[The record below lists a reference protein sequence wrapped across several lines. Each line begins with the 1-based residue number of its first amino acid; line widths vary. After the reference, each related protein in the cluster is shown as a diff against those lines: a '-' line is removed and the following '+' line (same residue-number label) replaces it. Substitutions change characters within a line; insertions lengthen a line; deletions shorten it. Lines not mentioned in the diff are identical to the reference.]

1 MKPRTS
7 PALSGQTR
15 LRIAAILHDGPSC
28 PKEIA
33 DSLGLSQAHVS
44 NQLAALKG
52 HKIARSYRQGRHMVY
67 TLETSARAKVAAA
80 LRHAREE
87 PASGAHPNPTRP
99 DHVGNTCPACGCSS
113 GEIRTSRI
121 PGATA

>member
-1 MKPRTS
+1 MKPQIS

-44 NQLAALKG
+44 NQLAVLKG
-52 HKIARSYRQGRHMVY
+52 HQIARSHRQGRHMFY
-67 TLETSARAKVAAA
+67 TLETNARATVADA

-87 PASGAHPNPTRP
+87 PAAGDHPNPTTP
-99 DHVGNTCPACGCSS
+99 DHVSHVCPACGCSS
-113 GEIRTSRI
+113 GEIRTSGI
-121 PGATA
+121 PGATS